1 MRSLWEETATLM
13 DILLISQVP
22 ISPQLL
28 SPKSLYFI
36 RTITKTHLEM
46 ESEVV
51 QMELKEITL
60 FKYAAARPHLEQ

>member
-1 MRSLWEETATLM
+1 MRSSWEETATSM

-51 QMELKEITL
+51 
-60 FKYAAARPHLEQ
+60 